1 MVTISPERSTL
12 FPAQPPA
19 AEQLQ
24 VVDVRDADGRF
35 LVSVELTEPLE
46 GDQLL
51 LGEVDDG
58 SRLMSYYFV
67 QGGRD
72 VMLNLANRPIHA
84 RLETCWQKS
93 RRNWWLDLRQ

>member
-1 MVTISPERSTL
+1 MLTISPERSTVS
-12 FPAQPPA
+12 PVQPPTT
-19 AEQLQ
+19 EQLQ
-24 VVDVRDADGRF
+24 VADIRDADGRL

-58 SRLMSYYFV
+58 SLLMAYYFGR
-67 QGGRD
+67 GGRD

-84 RLETCWQKS
+84 RLETCWQRN